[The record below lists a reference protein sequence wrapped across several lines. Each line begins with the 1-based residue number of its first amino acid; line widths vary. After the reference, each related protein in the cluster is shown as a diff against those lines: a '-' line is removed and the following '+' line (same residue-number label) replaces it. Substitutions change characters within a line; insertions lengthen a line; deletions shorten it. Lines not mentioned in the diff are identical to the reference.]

1 VVDVIG
7 DIHMCIGEA
16 LRWLPVDYDFI
27 VKGSAAPADRFS
39 PSCQVIST
47 PVLCLVQ
54 LLLPCIF
61 ASKCVVAL

>member
-47 PVLCLVQ
+47 HILCLVQ